1 MKSAI
6 PLSSSKKKKKK
17 KNDSVPTPESEIE
30 NRILPTET
38 TSSSSPRIT
47 DAPSNTTPTEPEK
60 TVPRVQSTDAFFLG
74 KGDFLKVG
82 EEPFQPDPDDPSI
95 RPFRSG
101 FELDK
106 KSFEQKDLAVNEPDG
121 VSLAGEIDPNG
132 RKTPEQ
138 LTSLQKQKSSILPS
152 ILNCSGVVQ
161 DACNA
166 IVDDSFNRCFQ
177 MKDQRPWNFN
187 FYLYPIWVVGFVIR
201 HCVLLPLRFTWLVL
215 SLVMF
220 FLLFFIVHYTMP
232 EKKAQVV
239 KRKLLEYLAAAFVM
253 SWTGVIKYHGPKP
266 TRRGG
271 CVYVSNHTSMID
283 YHVVAQVSLFA
294 CIMQKH
300 PGWVGFIQN
309 TALKA
314 VDCITFNRT
323 DIKDKQAVSRRLK
336 EHVRD
341 PTKLPLLIFPEGTCV
356 NNEHCVMFKRGAFD
370 LGVPVCP
377 IAIKYDKTFVDA
389 FWNSRKQSFSAH
401 LIKLMSSWSVVADV
415 WFMEPQTIRENET
428 SIEFAERVRAMIA
441 KKAGLKMVA
450 WDGMLKYY
458 RPHPRERIARQK
470 IFGERFQTI
479 LSSLGFYHHS
489 HSSRE
494 MSQSE

>member
-17 KNDSVPTPESEIE
+17 NNDSVPTPESEIE

-38 TSSSSPRIT
+38 TSSSSSRIT

-166 IVDDSFNRCFQ
+166 IVDD
-177 MKDQRPWNFN
+177 
-187 FYLYPIWVVGFVIR
+187 
-201 HCVLLPLRFTWLVL
+201 L
-215 SLVMF
+215 SL
-220 FLLFFIVHYTMP
+220 IH
-232 EKKAQVV
+232 
-239 KRKLLEYLAAAFVM
+239 
-253 SWTGVIKYHGPKP
+253 I
-266 TRRGG
+266 
-271 CVYVSNHTSMID
+271 
-283 YHVVAQVSLFA
+283 
-294 CIMQKH
+294 
-300 PGWVGFIQN
+300 
-309 TALKA
+309 
-314 VDCITFNRT
+314 
-323 DIKDKQAVSRRLK
+323 
-336 EHVRD
+336 
-341 PTKLPLLIFPEGTCV
+341 
-356 NNEHCVMFKRGAFD
+356 
-370 LGVPVCP
+370 
-377 IAIKYDKTFVDA
+377 
-389 FWNSRKQSFSAH
+389 
-401 LIKLMSSWSVVADV
+401 
-415 WFMEPQTIRENET
+415 
-428 SIEFAERVRAMIA
+428 
-441 KKAGLKMVA
+441 
-450 WDGMLKYY
+450 
-458 RPHPRERIARQK
+458 
-470 IFGERFQTI
+470 
-479 LSSLGFYHHS
+479 
-489 HSSRE
+489 
-494 MSQSE
+494 

>member
-6 PLSSSKKKKKK
+6 SLSSSKKKKKK
-17 KNDSVPTPESEIE
+17 NNDSVPTPESEIE

-121 VSLAGEIDPNG
+121 VSLAGEIDPKG

-294 CIMQKH
+294 
-300 PGWVGFIQN
+300 
-309 TALKA
+309 
-314 VDCITFNRT
+314 
-323 DIKDKQAVSRRLK
+323 
-336 EHVRD
+336 
-341 PTKLPLLIFPEGTCV
+341 
-356 NNEHCVMFKRGAFD
+356 
-370 LGVPVCP
+370 
-377 IAIKYDKTFVDA
+377 
-389 FWNSRKQSFSAH
+389 
-401 LIKLMSSWSVVADV
+401 
-415 WFMEPQTIRENET
+415 
-428 SIEFAERVRAMIA
+428 
-441 KKAGLKMVA
+441 
-450 WDGMLKYY
+450 
-458 RPHPRERIARQK
+458 
-470 IFGERFQTI
+470 
-479 LSSLGFYHHS
+479 
-489 HSSRE
+489 
-494 MSQSE
+494 